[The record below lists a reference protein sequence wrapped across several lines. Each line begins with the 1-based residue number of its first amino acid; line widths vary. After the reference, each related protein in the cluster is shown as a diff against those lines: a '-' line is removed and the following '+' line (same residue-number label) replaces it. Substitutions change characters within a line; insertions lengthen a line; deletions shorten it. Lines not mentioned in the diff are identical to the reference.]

1 MRRALRIAQV
11 CPYGLSR
18 FGGVRSHIRGL
29 GEALMARGHAVTV
42 IAPGDPR
49 ADPSGSASLGALPV
63 VTCGS
68 VHPVSFGGTYFDV
81 AWATRAQC
89 RAAIA
94 HGFDVLHLHTPWN
107 PVVPLQIAASFRG
120 PRVATFHDVPG
131 VDTPRWARALMPLGA
146 SLLRATV
153 LHATIGVSPAVSTY
167 LGAGTHVVIPNGVEP
182 LDRAETDQTDAR
194 TPRRTRLLFIGR
206 LEARKDVGTLLEALH
221 LAATPLGADTP
232 ALDIIGDGPL
242 RSVLEVQAERLA
254 LRNVR
259 FLGAVDDATKWAALA
274 AATCVVAPSRAGES
288 FGIVLLEAMRAGS
301 IPVAADNPGYRH
313 VLEGDGRALLFAPGD
328 APQLADRLVRVVR
341 DRAWRERMA
350 HWCASRWTQFTW
362 PRIAEAVE
370 QVYFDAMTT
379 AGARS

>member
-1 MRRALRIAQV
+1 
-11 CPYGLSR
+11 
-18 FGGVRSHIRGL
+18 
-29 GEALMARGHAVTV
+29 
-42 IAPGDPR
+42 
-49 ADPSGSASLGALPV
+49 
-63 VTCGS
+63 
-68 VHPVSFGGTYFDV
+68 
-81 AWATRAQC
+81 
-89 RAAIA
+89 
-94 HGFDVLHLHTPWN
+94 
-107 PVVPLQIAASFRG
+107 
-120 PRVATFHDVPG
+120 
-131 VDTPRWARALMPLGA
+131 
-146 SLLRATV
+146 
-153 LHATIGVSPAVSTY
+153 
-167 LGAGTHVVIPNGVEP
+167 
-182 LDRAETDQTDAR
+182 
-194 TPRRTRLLFIGR
+194 
-206 LEARKDVGTLLEALH
+206 VGTLLEALH

-242 RSVLEVQAERLA
+242 RSVLEAQAERLA

-313 VLEGDGRALLFAPGD
+313 VLDGDGRALLFAPGD
-328 APQLADRLVRVVR
+328 AAQLADRLVRVMR

>member
-1 MRRALRIAQV
+1 
-11 CPYGLSR
+11 
-18 FGGVRSHIRGL
+18 
-29 GEALMARGHAVTV
+29 MARGHAVTV

-49 ADPSGSASLGALPV
+49 SGPYDSASLGALPV
-63 VTCGS
+63 ITCGS
-68 VHPVSFGGTYFDV
+68 VHPVAFGGTVFDV

-94 HGFDVLHLHTPWN
+94 RGFDVLHLHTPWN
-107 PVVPLQIAASFRG
+107 PVVPLQLAAAFRG
-120 PRVATFHDVPG
+120 PCVATFHDVPG

-182 LDRAETDQTDAR
+182 LDTAETEPTDAR
-194 TPRRTRLLFIGR
+194 TPRPTRLLFVGR
-206 LEARKDVGTLLEALH
+206 LEARKDVATLLQALQ
-221 LAATPLGADTP
+221 LAATQLGADTP

-242 RSVLEVQAERLA
+242 RSVLEALAERLA

-313 VLEGDGRALLFAPGD
+313 VLAGDGRDLLFAPGD
-328 APQLADRLVRVVR
+328 AQQLADRLVRVVR

-350 HWCASRWTQFTW
+350 HWCASRWTEFTW